1 MGNIY
6 LKIFKRKLRI
16 VENFHIF
23 KLFFLIMYVCTCTL
37 LLLIINLNNLLL
49 PIILINFLLLNYNF
63 PKIELELNQ
72 MTSYNYFYSDKV
84 FIKYILFLIN
94 KNNPFFSMVFL
105 INLFNIILN
114 ITNGLLVINILTAF
128 FLQLILFLIQLLAKR
143 VYKIFTSIILII
155 LLLGLLFSKGF
166 ITSVLSFLLVIFLL
180 LFVYFDVFVR
190 RKFKSFDL
198 KYVRNNAKITMSK
211 IFTSKNMYNQLFIT
225 YLSRVSIKEYFD
237 YLFICCLLI
246 MYSSFFNFIFD
257 NTGLLIFFSLIDMEL
272 LSDRHFKYLSKT
284 SAEFY
289 FLSNSPVQKNKTY
302 FLSNYFH
309 KSLIFVMIGM
319 VSLIF
324 SMDRKLTVILI
335 NFIYLSIV
343 IFCISFLYYKLK
355 NKGIFTRKKENNL
368 VVQYIL
374 IIFILLS
381 LMAKTYIIK
390 SL

>member
-1 MGNIY
+1 M
-6 LKIFKRKLRI
+6 
-16 VENFHIF
+16 
-23 KLFFLIMYVCTCTL
+23 
-37 LLLIINLNNLLL
+37 
-49 PIILINFLLLNYNF
+49 
-63 PKIELELNQ
+63 
-72 MTSYNYFYSDKV
+72 
-84 FIKYILFLIN
+84 IN

-237 YLFICCLLI
+237 YLF
-246 MYSSFFNFIFD
+246 
-257 NTGLLIFFSLIDMEL
+257 
-272 LSDRHFKYLSKT
+272 
-284 SAEFY
+284 
-289 FLSNSPVQKNKTY
+289 
-302 FLSNYFH
+302 
-309 KSLIFVMIGM
+309 
-319 VSLIF
+319 
-324 SMDRKLTVILI
+324 
-335 NFIYLSIV
+335 
-343 IFCISFLYYKLK
+343 
-355 NKGIFTRKKENNL
+355 
-368 VVQYIL
+368 
-374 IIFILLS
+374 
-381 LMAKTYIIK
+381 
-390 SL
+390 